1 MTRLTD
7 EQIDGAIG
15 IILRTGVIIAALFVA
30 GGGVGYLW
38 THANVAPQYAK
49 FRGAPAN
56 LTHISAIVRDVVS
69 LQPRFVIQFGLILLM
84 ATPVVRVIACA
95 LGFGIQ
101 RDWKYVV
108 VSLVVLTFLLISLI
122 GHSG

>member
-7 EQIDGAIG
+7 EQIDRAIG
-15 IILRTGVIIAALFVA
+15 IILRTGVILAALFVA
-30 GGGVGYLW
+30 GGGIAYLW
-38 THANVAPQYAK
+38 THANIAPQYAK

-56 LTHISAIVRDVVS
+56 LTHISTIVREFTS
-69 LQPRFVIQFGLILLM
+69 LQPRLVIQFGLILLM

-95 LGFGIQ
+95 LGFGVQ
-101 RDWKYVV
+101 RDWKYVI
-108 VSLVVLTFLLISLI
+108 VSLIVLTFLMISLI